1 MLWSAVILG
10 FLGSLHCIGMCGPI
24 AFVLPLSHNNPLK
37 KTAQI
42 FLYHTGRIFSYSLL
56 GLMFGVLGKALYV
69 SGLQQ
74 RLSIVIGLLIIIAV
88 LLPKKVTAKFNST
101 KPVYK
106 VIFKIKNRLGLLL
119 KQKNKKALLTI
130 GVLNGFLPCGLVYM
144 ALFGAVA
151 MGQPVKSAFYMAL
164 FGLGTIP
171 LMTGAAYL
179 GNFLSVTTRQKIR
192 QLVPVFV
199 VVLGMLFILRGMG
212 LGIPFISPADVQL
225 IVKAN
230 PDCVVP

>member
-10 FLGSLHCIGMCGPI
+10 VLGSLHCIGMCGPI
-24 AFVLPLSHNNPLK
+24 AFVLPLSHNNPLQ

-151 MGQPVKSAFYMAL
+151 MGQPVKSTFYMAL

-179 GNFLSVTTRQKIR
+179 GNFLSVTARQKIR

-230 PDCVVP
+230 PNCVVP